1 MGKKVKIGK
10 QRKDKFY
17 QLAKETGYRS
27 RAAFKLIQLNR
38 KYEFL
43 QKSRVLVDLCAAPGG
58 WLQVSQKY
66 MPVSSLVIGVDLVP
80 IRPLG
85 KAITLQED
93 ITTDRCRQALNKEL
107 KTWKADVVLHD
118 GAPNVGKS
126 WVHDAYAQAQLTLQ
140 ALKLATELLLP
151 GGWFVTKVFR
161 SKDYHALLWVF
172 KKLFK
177 KVHAT
182 KPQASRH
189 ESAEI
194 FVVCQGYTAPDKID
208 SKFLDPAY
216 LFKDV
221 DVEPV
226 TKQNLLQID
235 KKNKKKKAEGYPE
248 GDYTLYHQL
257 SGLEFIKSTNHVE
270 LLSKCSEIVLD
281 SPVIVDHPLTTDEIK
296 ECCKDIK
303 VLGPK
308 ELKAILVWRKK
319 IKQYLETQEKKEIE
333 KDLEGEEEVKN
344 KEEEMNNKEEKEED
358 EIVKQIEESKIE
370 EAQELKRKK
379 KKILKERRKL
389 RDKMNLQMVIKND
402 EPIQQQD
409 DELFQLARIKTKK
422 DLSQVEEDNI
432 VEGLDPTKPQENDE
446 EVKNQNLKRK
456 WVDYNKDNHEYY
468 WSIGNNEE
476 NISEDGVISD
486 DDEEGKRQFEDSGDE
501 SDLEGSLK
509 WENEDDNPLLVDL
522 TGEKK
527 KFQAERK
534 AELWFQKDTFAELDE
549 DAEEDL
555 EIEMITESLQKKQKK
570 EAAQSVEHSKSKP
583 EKTEENKKSG
593 ESYSSDD
600 SETSN
605 ILKVKSSSSKMN
617 NSAMAENVENIENEV
632 ETSHPTVTKKK
643 KKKIK
648 LDPEGLALGS
658 MMIRSQKAKSGVI
671 EHALYFT
678 IRYTFNDENLP
689 DWFVKD
695 EELHYKKAI
704 PVTAEMVSQYKERLK
719 EINARPIKKVAEA
732 KARKKKRAL
741 KRMEKARKKAE
752 NITDS
757 TDMTDKE
764 KVQHIKSIYK
774 KAVQGKKEKEITYV
788 VAKKGMGKRVHRPAG
803 VKGQFRV
810 VDPRMKKDNRRKK
823 TEEKNFKRKKGKSRR
838 QKRT

>member
-17 QLAKETGYRS
+17 HLAKETGYRS

-58 WLQVSQKY
+58 WLQVAEKY

-85 KAITLQED
+85 KVITLQED
-93 ITTDRCRQALNKEL
+93 ITTERCRQALNKEL

-140 ALKLATELLLP
+140 ALKLATEFLLP

-194 FVVCQGYTAPDKID
+194 FVVCQKYTAPDKID

-226 TKQNLLQID
+226 TKQNLLQIV
-235 KKNKKKKAEGYPE
+235 KKNKKKAEGYPE

-257 SGLEFIKSTNHVE
+257 PGLEFIKSNNHVE
-270 LLSKCSEIVLD
+270 LLSKFNEIVLD
-281 SPVIVDHPLTTDEIK
+281 SPVIVNHPLTTDEIK

-319 IKQYLETQEKKEIE
+319 IKQYLETQEKKEIK
-333 KDLEGEEEVKN
+333 KDLGEEEVKD
-344 KEEEMNNKEEKEED
+344 EEEEEEN
-358 EIVKQIEESKIE
+358 EIDKQIEKSKIE
-370 EAQELKRKK
+370 EVQELKRKK

-402 EPIQQQD
+402 EPIQQED
-409 DELFQLARIKTKK
+409 HELFQLAHIKTKK
-422 DLSQVEEDNI
+422 DLSQVEEDNV
-432 VEGLDPTKPQENDE
+432 VEGLDQVNPQENDE
-446 EVKNQNLKRK
+446 VENQNLKRK
-456 WVDYNKDNHEYY
+456 WVEYNKDDHEYY
-468 WSIGNNEE
+468 WSIDNNDES
-476 NISEDGVISD
+476 ISEDGIMSD
-486 DDEEGKRQFEDSGDE
+486 DDEEGKRQFEDSGEE

-509 WENEDDNPLLVDL
+509 WENEEDNPLLVDL
-522 TGEKK
+522 IDKKK
-527 KFQAERK
+527 KFQAETK
-534 AELWFQKDTFAELDE
+534 AELWFQKDAFAELDE

-555 EIEMITESLQKKQKK
+555 EIEMITENLQKKQTNI
-570 EAAQSVEHSKSKP
+570 AAQSVEDSKSKP
-583 EKTEENKKSG
+583 EKAEEDKKLG
-593 ESYSSDD
+593 ESYSSDE
-600 SETSN
+600 SETSD
-605 ILKVKSSSSKMN
+605 ILKVKSSSSEIN
-617 NSAMAENVENIENEV
+617 NSTMAKNVKSIENEV
-632 ETSHPTVTKKK
+632 ETNHPVVTKKK
-643 KKKIK
+643 KKKIR

-658 MMIRSQKAKSGVI
+658 MMIQSQKAKRDI
-671 EHALYFT
+671 IDNAFN
-678 IRYTFNDENLP
+678 RYTFNDENLP

-752 NITDS
+752 AITDS

-764 KVQHIKSIYK
+764 KLQHIKSIYK
-774 KAVQGKKEKEITYV
+774 KAQGHKEREITYV

-803 VKGQFRV
+803 VKGQFKV

-823 TEEKNFKRKKGKSRR
+823 IEEKNFKRKKGKIRR
-838 QKRT
+838 QKKT